1 LKIKL
6 LIMREDPL
14 IFYNKNRK
22 NSKQLYYYYYDKYV
36 KHKKSKYFLKLD
48 MGLHISPV
56 KFIPGRFYTF
66 WYNPLYKNILDYY
79 DRRPLMLMHRQF
91 TAESTKNEIIG
102 GLNFNFLPERV
113 KLTIIKYYYDTFKDE
128 FESEIDNYYE
138 NDKEFMIK
146 TDNFISLVTDW
157 LKHKQLFADKNV
169 NLSFAYRSY
178 IIDRI
183 KNVAFIE
190 YDDWN
195 MIPLL
200 KSDYMVGASYSK
212 IITDYY
218 NSLP

>member
-1 LKIKL
+1 
-6 LIMREDPL
+6 
-14 IFYNKNRK
+14 
-22 NSKQLYYYYYDKYV
+22 
-36 KHKKSKYFLKLD
+36 
-48 MGLHISPV
+48 
-56 KFIPGRFYTF
+56 
-66 WYNPLYKNILDYY
+66 
-79 DRRPLMLMHRQF
+79 
-91 TAESTKNEIIG
+91 
-102 GLNFNFLPERV
+102 
-113 KLTIIKYYYDTFKDE
+113 
-128 FESEIDNYYE
+128 
-138 NDKEFMIK
+138 MIK

-183 KNVAFIE
+183 KNVSFIE

>member
-1 LKIKL
+1 
-6 LIMREDPL
+6 M
-14 IFYNKNRK
+14 
-22 NSKQLYYYYYDKYV
+22 
-36 KHKKSKYFLKLD
+36 
-48 MGLHISPV
+48 
-56 KFIPGRFYTF
+56 
-66 WYNPLYKNILDYY
+66 KNI
-79 DRRPLMLMHRQF
+79 DRF
-91 TAESTKNEIIG
+91 G
-102 GLNFNFLPERV
+102 
-113 KLTIIKYYYDTFKDE
+113 IIKYYYDTFKDE

-183 KNVAFIE
+183 KNVSFIE